1 MGANLMVTPKARSL
15 PVEIG
20 GLSFRPVSS
29 ADYIPEAQLPKIK
42 STFWQLN
49 ITGFSPSLKAA
60 TAIGGQ
66 NVPVEGVWFRR
77 HLLGPDGSM
86 IEAGL
91 RTVNSAW
98 KVDGQWIDD
107 RDRNEADAE
116 SMVGGA
122 IAKRLGLRPGG
133 TVRIFGQPFTVA
145 GIVSTGGDEEDRI
158 FVRMEVLQRLVNRPG
173 QVDSVQVGALTKP
186 EDEFARKDPARMT
199 PKEYDRWYCTPYISS
214 IAHQIE
220 EALPM
225 AVAKPIWRVA
235 DNEGKVLAKIR
246 GLMLLISLAALVS
259 AGLTVWSVM
268 ATTVLE
274 RRAEI
279 GIMQAT
285 GASNG
290 LVAALFSVEV
300 ALEGAAGGLIGS
312 WVGLL
317 LADWVGRS
325 VFSITH
331 CRYLAVL
338 GSIVVGS
345 GGAGIGGRRGAAL
358 AARAAAGARRYAAG
372 RRIVFWTFVTRAV
385 RFRER
390 RLALAFAALAV
401 AATLATALF
410 SVYSDIERKMRVQF
424 RGYGA
429 NIVISPAAGARTVPL
444 SAVAL
449 AEKQG
454 AAAAPFIYT
463 VGSLAGEPVVVAGT
477 DFERARP
484 LTSYWHVD
492 GARAATA
499 GECLVGS
506 TVAAHFR
513 LQLGQQLK
521 LEGAPCTIRGII
533 SSGGTEDAQVIL
545 RLEAAARLADLHDAA
560 SVVQVRADGASL
572 PAVQAALAH
581 ELPGADVRVLH
592 AVAETEANVVLKIRS
607 TLFLLTALILGITTA
622 LRQQ

>member
-1 MGANLMVTPKARSL
+1 MFFRFVSQSIRRSPRRKAMTVAAVAMGAAVATAMLGVMLDIGDRVSRELRSVGANLMVTPKARSL

-60 TAIGGQ
+60 TAIGAFH
-66 NVPVEGVWFRR
+66 VPVEGVWFRR
-77 HLLGPDGSM
+77 HLRGPDGSM

-116 SMVGGA
+116 AMAGGA
-122 IAKRLGLRPGG
+122 IARRLGLRPGG

-158 FVRMEVLQRLVNRPG
+158 FVRLEVLQRLVNRPG

-186 EDEFARKDPARMT
+186 EDVFARKDPTKMS

-325 VFSITH
+325 VFHNSLQIP
-331 CRYLAVL
+331 AVL
-338 GSIVVGS
+338 GPIVVGAAVIAS
-345 GGAGIGGRRGAAL
+345 VAGAAQPLRRALLLEPAVTLRGGA
-358 AARAAAGARRYAAG
+358 
-372 RRIVFWTFVTRAV
+372 
-385 RFRER
+385 
-390 RLALAFAALAV
+390 
-401 AATLATALF
+401 
-410 SVYSDIERKMRVQF
+410 
-424 RGYGA
+424 
-429 NIVISPAAGARTVPL
+429 
-444 SAVAL
+444 
-449 AEKQG
+449 
-454 AAAAPFIYT
+454 
-463 VGSLAGEPVVVAGT
+463 
-477 DFERARP
+477 
-484 LTSYWHVD
+484 
-492 GARAATA
+492 
-499 GECLVGS
+499 
-506 TVAAHFR
+506 
-513 LQLGQQLK
+513 
-521 LEGAPCTIRGII
+521 
-533 SSGGTEDAQVIL
+533 
-545 RLEAAARLADLHDAA
+545 
-560 SVVQVRADGASL
+560 
-572 PAVQAALAH
+572 
-581 ELPGADVRVLH
+581 
-592 AVAETEANVVLKIRS
+592 
-607 TLFLLTALILGITTA
+607 
-622 LRQQ
+622 